1 MRSDAAGGPRLPA
14 VSPRALSVRVRAIL
28 VLALLVLALP
38 AAATPAVILAALGED
53 GALVVFPADRPDTV
67 RRVQPSAV
75 GDRLIGIDTRPADGR
90 LYGLTVANDLYR
102 IDPGTGQATLI
113 STLTVP
119 FDGAARSGIDFNP
132 QADRLRL
139 VGVDGQNLRV
149 HPTLGATAVDR
160 PLAYRDGDPNAG
172 RRPRV
177 TAAAY
182 TNAVAGAATTKL
194 FVIDAERDVLV
205 LQEPPN
211 DGTLTTVGPLGV
223 DFGPLGGF
231 DIVTDAG
238 GHDRAWAASGATV
251 YTIDLGTGR
260 ATPAGTIGAPG
271 LSVVSL
277 AALHPPDGVAR
288 IWNGDSWSRRRGCG
302 SRHARCAPLEKGLP
316 SRSSHRTR
324 S

>member
-1 MRSDAAGGPRLPA
+1 MRS
-14 VSPRALSVRVRAIL
+14 IL
-28 VLALLVLALP
+28 VVALLVLALP
-38 AAATPAVILAALGED
+38 AAASPPAVNLVALGED
-53 GALVVFPADRPDTV
+53 GALVVFPADRPDRI
-67 RRVQPSAV
+67 RRVEPSGV
-75 GDRLIGIDTRPADGR
+75 GARLIGIDTRPADGR
-90 LYGLTVANDLYR
+90 LYGLTAANDLYR
-102 IDPGTGQATLI
+102 IDPATGQATLV

-119 FDGAARSGIDFNP
+119 FDGEARSGIDFNP

-182 TNAVAGAATTKL
+182 TNAVAGAVTTKL
-194 FVIDAERDVLV
+194 FAIDAERDVLV
-205 LQEPPN
+205 LQDPPN
-211 DGTLTTVGPLGV
+211 DGLLTTIGALGV

-231 DIVTDAG
+231 DIVTDPG
-238 GHDRAWAASGATV
+238 GQDHAWAASGATL
-251 YTIDLGTGR
+251 YTVDLGTGR

-277 AALHPPDGVAR
+277 SAV
-288 IWNGDSWSRRRGCG
+288 
-302 SRHARCAPLEKGLP
+302 E
-316 SRSSHRTR
+316 
-324 S
+324 